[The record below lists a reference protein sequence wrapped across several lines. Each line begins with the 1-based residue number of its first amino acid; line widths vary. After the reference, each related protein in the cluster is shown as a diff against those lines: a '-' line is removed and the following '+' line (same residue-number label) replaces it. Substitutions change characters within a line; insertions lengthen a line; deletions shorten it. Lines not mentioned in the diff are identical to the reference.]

1 MATPTPVPPSPLT
14 RAMAAAGRAALAAAT
29 GLARRQTS
37 RLAMKNLRLV
47 LALLLTGTALT
58 AALFV
63 IPILL
68 VVMTLGAG
76 LSAAIP
82 ITGQGIRFTPGPPL
96 APGTLACPVPG
107 SVVTQPFGP
116 SALAGE
122 PAMFGYAH
130 FHAGIDLAAP
140 SGTVVLAAEGGQVSA
155 ATAQLNSLG
164 LLTGYGNY
172 VDIIAP
178 GGRLERYGHL
188 LTWLVSTGQGVQ
200 RYQPIGLLD
209 STGYSTGPHT
219 HFEVRV
225 NGTPVDPAPSM
236 THC

>member
-1 MATPTPVPPSPLT
+1 MATPASVPQSALT
-14 RAMAAAGRAALAAAT
+14 KAMGMLGRAAAGAAA
-29 GLARRQTS
+29 GLGRRHAS
-37 RLAMKNLRLV
+37 RLAMKNLRLL
-47 LALLLTGTALT
+47 LALLVTGTAAT
-58 AALFV
+58 AALLIV
-63 IPILL
+63 PILL
-68 VVMTLGAG
+68 VVLTLGAG
-76 LSAAIP
+76 LSAALP
-82 ITGQGIRFTPGPPL
+82 ITGNGINFVPGPPL
-96 APGTLACPVPG
+96 APGMLACPVPG
-107 SVVTQPFGP
+107 SVVSQPFGP
-116 SALAGE
+116 SSLSGE
-122 PAMFGYAH
+122 PALFGYAH

-140 SGTVVLAAEGGQVSA
+140 SGTVVLAAEGGTVSA

-188 LTWLVSTGQGVQ
+188 KTWLVSTGQGVQ

-236 THC
+236 TRC